1 MTPKAFLQQVKKGPP
16 AAAYLFVGDELFY
29 RDHCRKA
36 LIQAA
41 LGDGRTTGRD
51 RYRKPA
57 CSGKGPWSKKGCCE
71 CGAQCHCCLGRRLEK
86 SSNDRFGKYRLWWD
100 TGGDRQ
106 RAL

>member
-41 LGDGRTTGRD
+41 LGDDAAAEGPPEGLIEHDLAERSLAALLDDARTISLVSPKRLIVG
-51 RYRKPA
+51 YRA
-57 CSGKGPWSKKGCCE
+57 
-71 CGAQCHCCLGRRLEK
+71 
-86 SSNDRFGKYRLWWD
+86 
-100 TGGDRQ
+100 
-106 RAL
+106 